1 MSSVICLDFTALPS
15 QARPISAVARS
26 ISAPASS
33 TKRLRS
39 ATVSGTSRTSSML
52 SLASPSDS
60 KRPRRGRRSAPDDH
74 DRTAPPDVDIDHV
87 ANLVLNV
94 SQSLRD
100 RAGGISDPQSS
111 KFKECSASAT
121 CLPTNTPR
129 LHDNLLDMTN
139 EMDVSLNARSNH
151 RISQSSQSAGPQ
163 PQIDSMDIYQDTPN
177 SHPHRSNLP
186 SQHQSISIE
195 KASDSRRILSSS
207 QLGRANSLTTPRLS
221 ARERPSVPSENA
233 GQYGH
238 SSVAAVAT
246 KKSHNLST
254 PSRPHTK
261 PLSSTVKSK
270 SLGMKGMPKSGL
282 ITAGAA
288 KPFKVPLASSRT
300 QAIVSVSVITQRGVP
315 PVQPPLIDVLANTS
329 SSSDSFEMDSFGPD
343 LEAVEACLQK
353 FD

>member
-1 MSSVICLDFTALPS
+1 
-15 QARPISAVARS
+15 
-26 ISAPASS
+26 
-33 TKRLRS
+33 
-39 ATVSGTSRTSSML
+39 ML

-74 DRTAPPDVDIDHV
+74 GRTAPPDVDIDHV
-87 ANLVLNV
+87 ASLVLNV
-94 SQSLRD
+94 SQSLRE
-100 RAGGISDPQSS
+100 RAGGISDLQSS
-111 KFKECSASAT
+111 KFKACSASASG
-121 CLPTNTPR
+121 LPTNTPR

-139 EMDVSLNARSNH
+139 ETDVSLNARGNH
-151 RISQSSQSAGPQ
+151 RISQSARPQSR
-163 PQIDSMDIYQDTPN
+163 IDSMDIYQDTPN
-177 SHPHRSNLP
+177 SHPHPSNLP
-186 SQHQSISIE
+186 SQHQSMSME
-195 KASDSRRILSSS
+195 KASSSRRILSPS
-207 QLGRANSLTTPRLS
+207 QLGRASSLTTPRLS

-246 KKSHNLST
+246 KKSHNLSP

-261 PLSSTVKSK
+261 PLSWTIKSK

-288 KPFKVPLASSRT
+288 KPFKVPLVSSRA
-300 QAIVSVSVITQRGVP
+300 QAIASVPATTQRGVLP
-315 PVQPPLIDVLANTS
+315 TQPPSIDVLANTS

>member
-1 MSSVICLDFTALPS
+1 MLTLP
-15 QARPISAVARS
+15 
-26 ISAPASS
+26 
-33 TKRLRS
+33 
-39 ATVSGTSRTSSML
+39 
-52 SLASPSDS
+52 SPSDP

-74 DRTAPPDVDIDHV
+74 HRTAPPDVDIDHV
-87 ANLVLNV
+87 ASLVLNV
-94 SQSLRD
+94 SQSLRE
-100 RAGGISDPQSS
+100 RAVGISDPQSS
-111 KFKECSASAT
+111 KFKECSASAI

-139 EMDVSLNARSNH
+139 ETDVSLNARGNH
-151 RISQSSQSAGPQ
+151 RVSQSSQSAGPQ
-163 PQIDSMDIYQDTPN
+163 SRIDSMDIYQDILN
-177 SHPHRSNLP
+177 SHPHPSNLP
-186 SQHQSISIE
+186 SQHQSISME
-195 KASDSRRILSSS
+195 KASSSRRILSSS
-207 QLGRANSLTTPRLS
+207 QLGRASSLTAPRLS

-238 SSVAAVAT
+238 SSVAAVAA
-246 KKSHNLST
+246 KKLHNLSP

-261 PLSSTVKSK
+261 LLSSSVKSK

-288 KPFKVPLASSRT
+288 KPFKVPLVSSRA
-300 QAIVSVSVITQRGVP
+300 QAIVSVPATTQRGVP
-315 PVQPPLIDVLANTS
+315 PAQPPSIDVLANTS

>member
-1 MSSVICLDFTALPS
+1 
-15 QARPISAVARS
+15 
-26 ISAPASS
+26 
-33 TKRLRS
+33 
-39 ATVSGTSRTSSML
+39 ML

-74 DRTAPPDVDIDHV
+74 GRTAPPDVDIDHV
-87 ANLVLNV
+87 ASLVLNV
-94 SQSLRD
+94 SQSLRE
-100 RAGGISDPQSS
+100 RAGGISDLQSS
-111 KFKECSASAT
+111 KFKACSASASG
-121 CLPTNTPR
+121 LPTNTPR

-139 EMDVSLNARSNH
+139 ETDVS
-151 RISQSSQSAGPQ
+151 
-163 PQIDSMDIYQDTPN
+163 QDTPN
-177 SHPHRSNLP
+177 SHPHR
-186 SQHQSISIE
+186 
-195 KASDSRRILSSS
+195 RILSPS
-207 QLGRANSLTTPRLS
+207 QLGRASSLTTPRLS

-246 KKSHNLST
+246 KKSHNLSP

-261 PLSSTVKSK
+261 PLSWTIKSK

-288 KPFKVPLASSRT
+288 KPFKVPLVSSRA
-300 QAIVSVSVITQRGVP
+300 QAIASVPATTQRGVLP
-315 PVQPPLIDVLANTS
+315 TQPPSIDVLANTS